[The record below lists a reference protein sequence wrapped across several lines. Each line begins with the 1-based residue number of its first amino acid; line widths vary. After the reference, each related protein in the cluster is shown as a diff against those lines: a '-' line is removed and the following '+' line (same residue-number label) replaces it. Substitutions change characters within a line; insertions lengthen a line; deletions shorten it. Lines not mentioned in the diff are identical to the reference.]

1 MTAEEARRSFAG
13 FARITGLLIE
23 GNLAAPHLA
32 DKENSTTTAQ

>member
-23 GNLAAPHLA
+23 SNLATPHLA